1 MQQLSRNRRHPGPRE
16 RLICSAILYG
26 GHPVL
31 HVGPPDRAG
40 SHVGRVVQPVA
51 PLVKLRRLPN
61 SSSGLRPGSA
71 PPANTTS
78 WGHVRGFHHHHLVQ
92 DAPVRRL
99 AENALPI
106 GDVPCLH
113 VGSPDR
119 ARSHVRRVVQ
129 PVAPLLKLRHGLYT
143 IVIGARR
150 RPFHHVGRPAGPG
163 SHVGRVVQ
171 PVTPLLK
178 LRQRLYAI
186 FVGAR
191 RRPCLHVGPP
201 DGPGSHIGRVVQPV
215 APLLKLRHRLYVV
228 REPPIGHVG
237 PANRAGGELGGL
249 EQPLPPLVEVRRGT
263 GSCRS
268 LTPWQGIPSH
278 IALRLRLDPSAT
290 WAALRTLPA
299 SHVRRVYRAGG
310 GPVGGLEHPGV
321 APRVPLGRGPH
332 IAARQRSPDG
342 CCLIV
347 PAAHIRSPHR
357 PRCHVQPVHQPFPC
371 RAPLGG
377 LPRTVV
383 LQRAVMVHHEQS
395 SGSCHA
401 DGRGSRSR
409 QSLPGRVPL

>member
-119 ARSHVRRVVQ
+119 ARSHVR
-129 PVAPLLKLRHGLYT
+129 
-143 IVIGARR
+143 
-150 RPFHHVGRPAGPG
+150 
-163 SHVGRVVQ
+163 
-171 PVTPLLK
+171 
-178 LRQRLYAI
+178 
-186 FVGAR
+186 
-191 RRPCLHVGPP
+191 
-201 DGPGSHIGRVVQPV
+201 RVVQPV